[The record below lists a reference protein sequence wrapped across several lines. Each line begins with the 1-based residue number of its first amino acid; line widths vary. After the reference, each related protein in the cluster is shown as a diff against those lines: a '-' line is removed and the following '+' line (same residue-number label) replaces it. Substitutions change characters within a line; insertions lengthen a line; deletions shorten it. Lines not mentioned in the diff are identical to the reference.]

1 MVHFSEMAKFLAIA
15 CLINYAAG
23 ATKHQLTHEEVTE
36 TVQKSSSTFS
46 KLLEIIILKS
56 EKNYECKNS

>member
-15 CLINYAAG
+15 CLTNYAAG
-23 ATKHQLTHEEVTE
+23 ATKHLLTHEEITE

-46 KLLEIIILKS
+46 KLLEIIISKIG
-56 EKNYECKNS
+56 EKL

>member
-15 CLINYAAG
+15 CLTNYATG
-23 ATKHQLTHEEVTE
+23 ATKHPLTHEEVIE

-46 KLLEIIILKS
+46 KLLEIIISKIG
-56 EKNYECKNS
+56 EKL

>member
-15 CLINYAAG
+15 CLTNSAAG
-23 ATKHQLTHEEVTE
+23 AIKHPLTHEEVIE

-46 KLLEIIILKS
+46 KLLEIIISKIG
-56 EKNYECKNS
+56 EKL

>member
-15 CLINYAAG
+15 CLTNYAAG
-23 ATKHQLTHEEVTE
+23 ASKNPLTHEEVTE

>member
-15 CLINYAAG
+15 CLTNSAAG

-46 KLLEIIILKS
+46 KLLEIIISKIG
-56 EKNYECKNS
+56 EKL